1 MNKYKVDTMKTF
13 ELEKYCVHLNQYL
26 MTRSQEPHT
35 YLTEKE
41 EELNER
47 CEVLKKHTTN
57 LNQMEKQ

>member
-1 MNKYKVDTMKTF
+1 
-13 ELEKYCVHLNQYL
+13 